1 MVGAEAASTAAVGAV
16 STVAVAVA
24 SMEAE
29 AAASIPAAV
38 SVEDRFLRQVTERRG
53 PRLLRRIDRE
63 ADSRPGQVTPTQ
75 AEASD
80 LAAQRRDLRRPAMV
94 SGTHLLLPAQNA
106 EHRAEHSRRARRLVA
121 GASPAGTIPHRLLA
135 QCEVSQARG
144 AKFGKIPAHG
154 TWFPGLNRFRR
165 CTVRLAARSSRDPA
179 PGQARLFPGVRISPG
194 DQRSSGIEHCRE
206 A

>member
-1 MVGAEAASTAAVGAV
+1 MAAVGAV
-16 STVAVAVA
+16 FTAGAAVA
-24 SMEAE
+24 SMEE
-29 AAASIPAAV
+29 AASIPVAV

-63 ADSRPGQVTPTQ
+63 ADSRPGQATPTQ
-75 AEASD
+75 AATND
-80 LAAQRRDLRRPAMV
+80 LEPQRRDLRGPATA
-94 SGTHLLLPAQNA
+94 SGTHLLPPARNA
-106 EHRAEHSRRARRLVA
+106 EHRAEHSRRARRLAA

-165 CTVRLAARSSRDPA
+165 CTVRLAALSSRDPA
-179 PGQARLFPGVRISPG
+179 PGQARLFPGARISPG
-194 DQRSSGIEHCRE
+194 DRRSSGIEHYRE